1 LFGTGSFIGGII
13 GFFIGIDF
21 FHNIILAFIFM
32 FIGNALSS
40 GLGRRKSGPGF
51 FGWNNS
57 GANSALFNEN
67 LFSMLGRLAA
77 ADGKV
82 TENEINIFRSVVIN
96 NLGVTDPERVEKAL
110 NTFKEAAYGNVPM
123 GEYARRT
130 AAVFSHQRQILEI
143 MLIIMIQ
150 VTAAKGVINSE
161 EDKLLRETASIFN
174 FSSAYY
180 ENLKNRTAKFSS
192 GNAGSG
198 KSYSGTSSGSDSGS
212 LKYAY
217 DVLGVSAESDIS
229 EIRKAYRKKASEYHP
244 DKIASKGLPEE
255 FTELA
260 NKKFQEIQSAWE
272 TIKKARGL

>member
-1 LFGTGSFIGGII
+1 LFGIGSFIGGII
-13 GFFIGIDF
+13 GFFIGIVF
-21 FHNIILAFIFM
+21 FHSLILAFIFM

-40 GLGRRKSGPGF
+40 GFGRRKSGPGF
-51 FGWNNS
+51 FGWSNS

-96 NLGVTDPERVEKAL
+96 NLGVTDPVRVEKAL
-110 NTFKEAAYGNVPM
+110 ETFKEAAYGDIPM

-143 MLIIMIQ
+143 MLILMIQ

-174 FSSAYY
+174 FPPSYY
-180 ENLKNRTAKFSS
+180 ENLKNRTANFSS
-192 GNAGSG
+192 GRAGSG
-198 KSYSGTSSGSDSGS
+198 ENYSGSSSDTGS

-217 DVLGVSAESDIS
+217 EVLGVSPESDVS

-260 NKKFQEIQSAWE
+260 NKKFQEIQNAWE
-272 TIKKARGL
+272 TIRKARDL